1 MADNPTPP
9 EKGAS
14 LEQLVE
20 LMTANNASTIE
31 IERDGR
37 NTRRHLLE
45 MKKIQQASLDMS
57 DSVNTGFENFF
68 EVMNANKLGDQ
79 EDSKERSSI
88 FEEIRDEL
96 KQMRSSGIPNSSGSS
111 DGGGSSSGGMM
122 GGIGKMLGGAGLG
135 VGAAAVGV
143 AAVFASS
150 AFLIKTIENMDGKK
164 IVQNV
169 EDLLGIAKLD
179 GDPGDAAK
187 VFGTLLAIGIGLGAF
202 GVGAFFAK
210 AASDDTAKEVKA
222 AVATY
227 LSIAQIPGEE
237 GDAAR
242 VGGTLGV
249 LGLGLAAFGIGEF
262 FSKATSTENAASVKA
277 SVSTLLSLGVDPNL
291 GSGEAIKD
299 DLIYLGK
306 GLAAFGVGAFFAK
319 GSHEGQGE
327 AIRATVG
334 HLLSI
339 AEDPNATGTGVAT
352 AVGTLAALGTG
363 LAAFGIG
370 SFFAGTGDA
379 VMSGESVKNEVASLL
394 DIGGLG
400 NIDQMDATVAALA
413 SLGAGLAAFGAGSFI
428 GALGT
433 AGAAVLDFFSGGE
446 SPIEAAL
453 KVGQNAEEINKGAEA
468 FGRFADVLERFGSI
482 GSVDFNAQKFA
493 EELTMATKAME
504 YAIVGGTDDNGIF
517 GSKIEYVGL
526 KNMESDIDAA
536 VASITKLQGS
546 LNMSAGG
553 NDVAADKQSMGVELM
568 TVSAQN
574 VELRSAANQSGGS
587 TVNAVSSDNSSTRG
601 GDTYVMAP
609 SKPNRSREALAS
621 R

>member
-1 MADNPTPP
+1 MKDNPTPP

-20 LMTANNASTIE
+20 LMTANNASTAE

-79 EDSKERSSI
+79 EESKERSSI

-96 KQMRSSGIPNSSGSS
+96 KEMRSSGIPNSSGSS
-111 DGGGSSSGGMM
+111 SGSSAGGTM

-169 EDLLGIAKLD
+169 EDLLGIADLEAD
-179 GDPGDAAK
+179 EFAAAQ
-187 VFGTLLAIGIGLGAF
+187 VFGTLTAIGIGLGAF

-237 GDAAR
+237 GDALR

-249 LGLGLAAFGIGEF
+249 LGAGLLAFGVGEF
-262 FSKATSTENAASVKA
+262 FSKASSAENAASVKA
-277 SVSTLLSLGVDPNL
+277 SVSTLLSIGQDPNI
-291 GSGEAIKD
+291 GSGKAVKD
-299 DLIYLGK
+299 DLVDLGL
-306 GLAAFGVGAFFAK
+306 GLGAFGVGSFFAK

-327 AIRATVG
+327 AILDTVG

-339 AEDPNATGTGVAT
+339 AEDPNATGDGVKT
-352 AVGTLAALGTG
+352 AVGTLAALGAG
-363 LAAFGIG
+363 LGAFGIG

-400 NIDQMDATVAALA
+400 NLDQMDATVATLA
-413 SLGAGLAAFGAGSFI
+413 SLGAGLAAFGAGQFI
-428 GALGT
+428 GALG
-433 AGAAVLDFFSGGE
+433 AGASAIVGFFSGDD

-453 KVGQNAEEINKGAEA
+453 KVGERSADIDKGTEA

-553 NDVAADKQSMGVELM
+553 NDVAADKQSVGVELM

-601 GDTYVMAP
+601 GDTYNIVP
-609 SKPNRSREALAS
+609 QKPNRSREALAS

>member
-1 MADNPTPP
+1 MKDNPTPP

-20 LMTANNASTIE
+20 LMTANNASTTE

-96 KQMRSSGIPNSSGSS
+96 KEMRSSGIPNSSGSS
-111 DGGGSSSGGMM
+111 GSSAGGTM

-164 IVQNV
+164 IVANV
-169 EDLLGIAKLD
+169 KDLLAIADLEAD
-179 GDPGDAAK
+179 EYAAAQ
-187 VFGTLLAIGIGLGAF
+187 VFGTLAAIGVGLVAF

-249 LGLGLAAFGIGEF
+249 LGLGLLAFGVGEF

-277 SVSTLLSLGVDPNL
+277 SVSTLLSIGQDPNI
-291 GSGEAIKD
+291 GSGKAVKD
-299 DLIYLGK
+299 DLIDLGK
-306 GLAAFGVGAFFAK
+306 GLAAFGVGSFFAK

-327 AIRATVG
+327 AIRGTVG

-339 AEDPNATGTGVAT
+339 AEDPNATGEGVKT

-400 NIDQMDATVAALA
+400 NLDQMDATVATLA
-413 SLGAGLAAFGAGSFI
+413 SLGAGLAAFGAGQFI
-428 GALGT
+428 GALG
-433 AGAAVLDFFSGGE
+433 AGASAIVGFFSGGD

-453 KVGQNAEEINKGAEA
+453 KVGERSADIDKGTEA

-553 NDVAADKQSMGVELM
+553 NDVAADKQSVGVELM

-601 GDTYVMAP
+601 GDTYNIVP
-609 SKPNRSREALAS
+609 QKPNRSREALAS

>member
-1 MADNPTPP
+1 MKDNPTPP
-9 EKGAS
+9 ENGAS

-20 LMTANNASTIE
+20 LMTANNASTTE

-68 EVMNANKLGDQ
+68 EIMNANKLGDK

-96 KQMRSSGIPNSSGSS
+96 KEIRGHGIPNSSGSS
-111 DGGGSSSGGMM
+111 GSSAGSAM
-122 GGIGKMLGGAGLG
+122 GGFGKMLGGAGLG

-150 AFLIKTIENMDGKK
+150 AFLIKTIEDMDGKK

-169 EDLLGIAKLD
+169 DDLLGIADLEAD
-179 GDPGDAAK
+179 ENAAAT
-187 VFGTLLAIGIGLGAF
+187 VFGTLTAIGVGLGAF
-202 GVGAFFAK
+202 GIGAFFAK
-210 AASDDTAKEVKA
+210 AASDDTAKEVSK

-227 LSIAQIPGEE
+227 LSIASLNANE
-237 GDAAR
+237 GDALK
-242 VGGTLGV
+242 VGATLFALGA
-249 LGLGLAAFGIGEF
+249 GLGLFGVGSF
-262 FSKATSTENAASVKA
+262 FANASSAETSKETVASVKE
-277 SVSTLLSLGVDPNL
+277 LLAISDMEGDPVKVLKNLAFLG
-291 GSGEAIKD
+291 I
-299 DLIYLGK
+299 
-306 GLAAFGVGAFFAK
+306 GLAAFGVGSFFAK
-319 GSHEGQGE
+319 GSAEGSGKE
-327 AIRATVG
+327 ISENVG

-339 AEDPNATGTGVAT
+339 GKDVDQAQVDT
-352 AVGTLAALGTG
+352 AVNALKGLGVG
-363 LAAFGIG
+363 LAAFGVG
-370 SFFAGTGDA
+370 SFFAGASDEGDA
-379 VMSGESVKNEVASLL
+379 ESIKQQVGVLLTLGEEADMVKTLK
-394 DIGGLG
+394 
-400 NIDQMDATVAALA
+400 TVGVLTA
-413 SLGAGLAAFGAGSFI
+413 LGAGLAAFGAGSFL
-428 GALGT
+428 GALGA
-433 AGAAVLDFFSGGE
+433 AGAAVLGFFSDEE
-446 SPIEAAL
+446 SPIQAAL
-453 KVGQNAEEINKGAEA
+453 KVGANADEINKGTEA
-468 FGRFADVLERFGSI
+468 FGRFADVLERFTTI
-482 GSVDFNAQKFA
+482 GTIDFKAGEFV

-504 YAIVGGTDDNGIF
+504 LAVIGGTDNNGLL
-517 GSKIEYVGL
+517 GRKIEYVGL

-553 NDVAADKQSMGVELM
+553 NDVSASKQSVGVGLM

-574 VELRSAANQSGGS
+574 VELRSASNQSGGA
-587 TVNAVSSDNSSTRG
+587 TVNAVTADNSTTRG
-601 GDTYVMAP
+601 GDTYVMTP

>member
-1 MADNPTPP
+1 MKDNPTPP

-20 LMTANNASTIE
+20 LMTANNASTAE

-96 KQMRSSGIPNSSGSS
+96 KEMRSSGIPNSSGSS
-111 DGGGSSSGGMM
+111 GSSAGGTM

-164 IVQNV
+164 IVANV
-169 EDLLGIAKLD
+169 KDLLAIADLEAD
-179 GDPGDAAK
+179 EYAAAQ
-187 VFGTLLAIGIGLGAF
+187 VFGTLAAIGVGLVAF

-249 LGLGLAAFGIGEF
+249 LGLGLLAFGVGEF

-277 SVSTLLSLGVDPNL
+277 SVSTLLSIGQDPNI
-291 GSGEAIKD
+291 GSGKAVKD
-299 DLIYLGK
+299 DLIDLGK
-306 GLAAFGVGAFFAK
+306 GLAAFGVGSFFAK

-327 AIRATVG
+327 AIRGTVG

-339 AEDPNATGTGVAT
+339 AEDPNATGEGVKT

-400 NIDQMDATVAALA
+400 NLDQMDATVATLA
-413 SLGAGLAAFGAGSFI
+413 SLGAGLAAFGAGQFI
-428 GALGT
+428 GALG
-433 AGAAVLDFFSGGE
+433 AGASAIVGFFSGGD

-453 KVGQNAEEINKGAEA
+453 KVGERSADIDKGTEA

-553 NDVAADKQSMGVELM
+553 NDVAADKQSVGVELM

-601 GDTYVMAP
+601 GDTYNIVP
-609 SKPNRSREALAS
+609 QKPNRSREALAS

>member
-1 MADNPTPP
+1 MKDNPTPP

-20 LMTANNASTIE
+20 LMTANNASTTE

-68 EVMNANKLGDQ
+68 EMMGANKLGDK
-79 EDSKERSSI
+79 EESRERSSI

-96 KQMRSSGIPNSSGSS
+96 KEMRASGIPNSSGSS
-111 DGGGSSSGGMM
+111 GSSAGGTM

-169 EDLLGIAKLD
+169 DDLLGIADLEAD
-179 GDPGDAAK
+179 EFAAAK
-187 VFGTLLAIGIGLGAF
+187 VFGTLAAIGVGLGLF
-202 GVGAFFAK
+202 GVGAFFSK
-210 AASDDTAKEVKA
+210 AASDDTAKEVRDS
-222 AVATY
+222 VATY

-242 VGGTLGV
+242 VMGTLGG
-249 LGLGLAAFGIGEF
+249 LGLGLLAFGVGEF
-262 FSKATSTENAASVKA
+262 FSKASTAENAASVKT
-277 SVSTLLSLGVDPNL
+277 SVSTLLSIGQDPNI
-291 GSGEAIKD
+291 GSGKAVKD
-299 DLIYLGK
+299 DLVDLGL
-306 GLAAFGVGAFFAK
+306 GLGAFGVGAFFAK

-339 AEDPNATGTGVAT
+339 AEDPNATGEGVTT
-352 AVGTLAALGTG
+352 AVGTLAALGSG

-400 NIDQMDATVAALA
+400 NLDQMDATVATLA
-413 SLGAGLAAFGAGSFI
+413 SLGAGLAAFGAGQFI
-428 GALGT
+428 GALG
-433 AGAAVLDFFSGGE
+433 AGASAIVGFFSGDE

-453 KVGQNAEEINKGAEA
+453 KVGERSGDIDKGTEA
-468 FGRFADVLERFGSI
+468 FGRFADVLERFGNI

-526 KNMESDIDAA
+526 KNMESDIDSA

-553 NDVAADKQSMGVELM
+553 NDVSADKQSVGVELM

-574 VELRSAANQSGGS
+574 VELRSSANQSGGA
-587 TVNAVSSDNSSTRG
+587 TVNAVSSDNSTTRG
-601 GDTYVMAP
+601 GDTYNMIP

>member
-1 MADNPTPP
+1 MKDNPTPP

-20 LMTANNASTIE
+20 LMTANNASTTE

-96 KQMRSSGIPNSSGSS
+96 KEMRSSGIPQNGGSS
-111 DGGGSSSGGMM
+111 SSSGGMM

-169 EDLLGIAKLD
+169 DDLLGISKLD
-179 GDPGDAAK
+179 ADEGAALE
-187 VFGTLLAIGIGLGAF
+187 VFGTLTAIGVGLALFGIGN
-202 GVGAFFAK
+202 FFAK

-227 LSIAQIPGEE
+227 LSIAKLPAED
-237 GDAAR
+237 GDAKKVAAS
-242 VGGTLGV
+242 
-249 LGLGLAAFGIGEF
+249 LGLLGGGLLAFGVGEF
-262 FSKATSTENAASVKA
+262 FSKATSTENAASVKT
-277 SVSTLLSLGVDPNL
+277 SVSTLLSIGVHPNL
-291 GSGEAIKD
+291 GSGKAIKN
-299 DLIYLGK
+299 DLTNLGK
-306 GLAAFGVGAFFAK
+306 GLAAFGVGAFFGK

-339 AEDPNATGTGVAT
+339 AEDPNATGEGVKT

-400 NIDQMDATVAALA
+400 NIDQMDATVATLA
-413 SLGAGLAAFGAGSFI
+413 SLGAGLAAFGAGQFI
-428 GALGT
+428 GALG
-433 AGAAVLDFFSGGE
+433 AGASAIVGFFSGGD

-453 KVGQNAEEINKGAEA
+453 KVGERSADIDKGTEA

-553 NDVAADKQSMGVELM
+553 NDVAADKQSVGVELM

-601 GDTYVMAP
+601 GDIYVMAP
-609 SKPNRSREALAS
+609 SKPNRSREVLAS